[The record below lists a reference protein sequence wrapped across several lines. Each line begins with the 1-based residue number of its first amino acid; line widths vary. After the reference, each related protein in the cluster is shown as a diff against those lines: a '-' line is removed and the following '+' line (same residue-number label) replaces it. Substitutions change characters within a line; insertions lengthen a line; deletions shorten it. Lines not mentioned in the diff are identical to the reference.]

1 MTTTSLIFAAFL
13 FLAPQP
19 QAYEEMP
26 ADEGPVEVVTPPP
39 AVTIAAPGQAR
50 LCRLRPCP
58 ANYPC
63 LMQPGGMMQPGPGSL
78 PMPPQVV
85 SMPAPPR
92 IYKNPRSDR
101 PLGLNFEYAGPA
113 LFGLTATY
121 FLTPTIQLEAG
132 LGPITR
138 FFGATYHF
146 DGHNPRKLWTPYIG
160 LSVVDFHNLE
170 PDGGDDGMGAIYIPF
185 GVQYS
190 GRGGLTFAVEG
201 AWAHLNTGDGDTL
214 DVPWFGI
221 KVGYRF

>member
-1 MTTTSLIFAAFL
+1 MTLTSLIFAL
-13 FLAPQP
+13 SIVLAPQP
-19 QAYEEMP
+19 QAYEELP
-26 ADEGPVEVVTPPP
+26 EADGPVEVVTPPP
-39 AVTIAAPGQAR
+39 ALPAPGQAVR
-50 LCRLRPCP
+50 FCRLQPCP
-58 ANYPC
+58 ANFPC
-63 LMQPGGMMQPGPGSL
+63 YQQPGQPAAL

-92 IYKNPRSDR
+92 IFKNPRTDR
-101 PLGLNFEYAGPA
+101 PLGLNFEYAGTA

-121 FLTPTIQLEAG
+121 FITPTIQLEAG

-160 LSVVDFHNLE
+160 LSVVDFHNLDE
-170 PDGGDDGMGAIYIPF
+170 DGGDGGLGAVYIPF

-190 GRGGLTFAVEG
+190 GRGGMTFAVEG
-201 AWAHLNTGDGDTL
+201 AWAHINPGDGETIDI
-214 DVPWFGI
+214 PWFGI